1 MRVTPGAGDPRGA
14 RLPASRVLAAD
25 LGCARGTVVLALEQ
39 LTAEGYLTARPG
51 SATRVAA
58 TLPDDTV
65 PHSGPPARVAAGP
78 AAIAQRLGWNPDAA
92 AKIAEMDIARPPA

>member
-1 MRVTPGAGDPRGA
+1 MSRSPLPLTLALDAAVSTPLHAQLREGLRAAILDRRLPRGA

-51 SATRVAA
+51 SAPR
-58 TLPDDTV
+58 
-65 PHSGPPARVAAGP
+65 GGP
-78 AAIAQRLGWNPDAA
+78 APT
-92 AKIAEMDIARPPA
+92 P